1 MEESINLQEIVDSL
15 KNRWKFVIIC
25 MLSFILVASIMTFF
39 VIKPT
44 YQSSTKVFI
53 GKEETK
59 VQTYDQSEITMYQ
72 KLIKTF
78 SETLK
83 TKDLIKGSLAEI
95 NSDKN
100 VNYVLSNLT
109 VVPVADTQ
117 IIEIKYQDKSSFD
130 AATVLNSI
138 KNEFVTLANE
148 LVPNVNIK
156 VIEDVREYENPISPN
171 KTMNIA
177 IAAILGL
184 MVGVGAVFL
193 LEFMDST
200 FKTKEQLENSY
211 DIPVIGVIPSY
222 TKGEIE

>member
-15 KNRWKFVIIC
+15 KNRWKFVVIC
-25 MLSFILVASIMTFF
+25 TLSFILVASIMSFF

-53 GKEETK
+53 GKEESK
-59 VQTYDQSEITMYQ
+59 VQSYDQGEITMYQ
-72 KLIKTF
+72 KLLKTF

-83 TKDLIKGSLAEI
+83 TKDLIKDSLAEI
-95 NSDKN
+95 NSDKS
-100 VNYVLSNLT
+100 VNTVLNNLT
-109 VVPVADTQ
+109 VVPLADTQ

-130 AATVLNSI
+130 AATVLNAV
-138 KNEFVTLANE
+138 KDEFVTLANE

-156 VIEDVREYENPISPN
+156 VIEDVREYENPVSPN

-177 IAAILGL
+177 IAAILGI
-184 MVGVGAVFL
+184 MVGVGVVFL
-193 LEFMDST
+193 LEFIDNT
-200 FKTKEQLENSY
+200 FKTKEQLENSL

-222 TKGEIE
+222 TKGEIK